1 MAFTVA
7 AAFEQLCKNLRFSD
21 DNLSKISNRYHS
33 ITKELILII
42 GKHLPTL
49 LTVCML
55 VHMGVIQRFS
65 PVT

>member
-33 ITKELILII
+33 ITKRINTDYWETSSDSAHSLYV
-42 GKHLPTL
+42 G
-49 LTVCML
+49 
-55 VHMGVIQRFS
+55 S
-65 PVT
+65 